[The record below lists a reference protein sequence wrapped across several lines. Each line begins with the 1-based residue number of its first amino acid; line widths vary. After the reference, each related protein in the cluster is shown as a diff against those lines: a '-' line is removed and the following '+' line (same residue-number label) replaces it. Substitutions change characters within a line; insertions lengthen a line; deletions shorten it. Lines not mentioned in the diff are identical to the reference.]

1 LCGLIIAY
9 LKTCVLIWRSWIMYK
24 YFMIILLAVIILF
37 STLYAEEAAV
47 EVLEYEG
54 SLMQVS
60 GIWFLNTGSNMFGL
74 ELGTLSNTD
83 GVALELAAGDTIKV
97 KGNMQD
103 AVLQVIELIKSDITY
118 LPALE
123 DEEQSSTSGYQVN
136 ASRCISCRLCVKSC
150 PVGAISM
157 QKGKAVI
164 NVNKC
169 IQCGICANGN
179 GQGWK
184 GCPVGAI
191 EN

>member
-1 LCGLIIAY
+1 MKKNYIWVILGIL
-9 LKTCVLIWRSWIMYK
+9 VLFTS
-24 YFMIILLAVIILF
+24 L
-37 STLYAEEAAV
+37 AAV
-47 EVLEYEG
+47 EETVIEIKEYEG
-54 SLMQVS
+54 SLMQIS
-60 GIWFLNTGSNMFGL
+60 GIWFLNTGTRMFGL
-74 ELGTLSNTD
+74 ELGNLASAE

-150 PVGAISM
+150 PVGAIST